1 MKVRKNIEPVGSC
14 CTLVAEKL
22 LALDL
27 IDGQMSALL
36 LATILLDTVNLDPRA
51 GRATDRDKDI
61 VKQLQEKF
69 PLALDELYRSVSR
82 G

>member
-1 MKVRKNIEPVGSC
+1 M
-14 CTLVAEKL
+14 AEKL

-27 IDGQMSALL
+27 IDGQMSGLL
-36 LATILLDTVNLDPRA
+36 LGTILLDTVNLDPRA
-51 GRATDRDKDI
+51 GRATDRDRDI

-69 PLALDELYRSVSR
+69 PLALNELYRSVST